1 MTRIYNPVALEPDEN
16 TFVTSLAFNTSDGVL
31 TAGRN
36 DGVNVTTDLDGRY
49 LEHVVDDTSPQLG
62 GNLDLN
68 NHDIDGT
75 GNIDTTGTATFSGD
89 LTVGTDAL
97 FVDASDDK
105 VGIGTTSPSEA
116 LEVVGNV
123 EADNFIGGLRGEV
136 QFKAKAG
143 EALTKGDPVYIS
155 GFDVTGNTPIV
166 GIADA
171 NDTSKMPAFGL
182 AESTVSLNASVNVV
196 TFGTLSGI
204 DTSSF
209 SLGDILYIS
218 DTGTLTATKPYG
230 ESSQVQNIGKV
241 QRVHASA
248 GSIKVGGAGRT
259 NDVPNLN
266 DGNVFI
272 GNASNTWEARA
283 LTLDDSSETSTNK
296 HFTASDEIKLDNIE
310 SGAQVNVQSDW
321 NSTDTGSD
329 AYIRNK
335 PTLITENTH
344 LDTASFD
351 NTSRDL
357 SLNMTDPSSTITVN
371 IPESGDASTYVD
383 EASFNSSDGVLTLTR
398 TDDVTVTADLD
409 GRYVPYDL
417 TIPTGSYDVNS
428 YVNTGIYSIDSNASN
443 LPSDLPSWADELT
456 LQVWEAGG
464 ANGVQTLYTANGTTN
479 IQIGRIYWRMW
490 STAGSTTFSSW
501 RKVAVENEYQP
512 LYLTH
517 NYYTGDLNSLLDS
530 GIYYIHPTSTNNRPT
545 PLLGQGATVEV
556 IRIFQSSSNAAF
568 GVKQICREN
577 TFSSSE
583 YDINRGRT
591 YEREYNSN
599 GDWSDWVLVTKGGIP
614 GDLIPAYQYADL
626 NGAEFRNNTGYFG
639 LGASYPSSGWPDNFP
654 VNSDYNILKTVWMT
668 STRTAGFQKLTCA
681 DYDTADTHMRE
692 FKRTLHNT
700 LNGDWFEY
708 QFQGAPITKE
718 VLQPVDYL
726 ASTHGN
732 NPDTSDT
739 ALYVIT
745 LSNGSAALYGFS
757 GGYREGQKVRVMR
770 ATNSTGVTLNIYH
783 NSYYA
788 TQPIYTRDSKTLTL
802 TGYESVECIFYNN
815 IWFVQGYD

>member
-75 GNIDTTGTATFSGD
+75 GNINTTGTATFSGD

-97 FVDASDDK
+97 FVDASDNK
-105 VGIGTTSPSEA
+105 VGIGTTTPGEA

-136 QFKAKAG
+136 QFQAKAG

-155 GFDVTGNTPIV
+155 SFDVTGNLPVV

-171 NDTSKMPAFGL
+171 NDTNKMPAFGL
-182 AESTVSLNASVNVV
+182 AESTVSLNSSVTVV
-196 TFGTLSGI
+196 TFGTLSGL

-209 SLGDILYIS
+209 SLGDVLYVS
-218 DTGTLTATKPYG
+218 DTGTLTNTRPKG
-230 ESSQVQNIGKV
+230 ESSLIQNIGKV
-241 QRVHASA
+241 QRVHATS

-266 DGNVFI
+266 EGNVFI
-272 GNASNTWEARA
+272 GDATNCAVARA

-351 NTSRDL
+351 NTTRDL
-357 SLNMTDPSSTITVN
+357 SLNMTDPTSTITVN

-383 EASFNSSDGVLTLTR
+383 SASFNSSDGVLTLTR
-398 TDDVTVTADLD
+398 TDEVTVTADLD

-417 TIPTGSYDVNS
+417 TIPTGSYNANS
-428 YVNTGIYSIDSNASN
+428 YVNTGIYSIDSNATN

-456 LQVWEAGG
+456 LQVWEAGA
-464 ANGVQTLYTANGTTN
+464 ANGVQTLYTANGTTSV
-479 IQIGRIYWRMW
+479 QIGRIYWRMW

-517 NYYTGDLNSLLDS
+517 NYYTGDLNDLIDS

-545 PLLGQGATVEV
+545 PLLGQGSTVEV
-556 IRIFQSSSNAAF
+556 IRIFQSSSSAAF
-568 GVKQICREN
+568 GIKQICREN
-577 TFSSSE
+577 TFSSSSPKIE
-583 YDINRGRT
+583 RGRT
-591 YEREYNSN
+591 YEREWNST
-599 GDWSDWVLVTKGGIP
+599 GTWSDWVLVTKGGIP
-614 GDLIPAYQYADL
+614 GDLKSLYFAANL
-626 NGAEFRNNTGYFG
+626 NSSTYTDTTGMWS
-639 LGASYPSSGWPDNFP
+639 LAASYPLSGWPENFP
-654 VNSDYNILKTVWMT
+654 SGSDYNVLETVRTHT
-668 STRTAGFQKLTCA
+668 SGAGGYQKLYCA
-681 DYDTADTHMRE
+681 DYDSATTHVRE
-692 FKRTLHNT
+692 FKRTIQSGAQ
-700 LNGDWFEY
+700 GDWFEY
-708 QFQGAPITKE
+708 CLQGSPIYKE
-718 VLQPVDYL
+718 VLAPTVWT
-726 ASTHGN
+726 STIGN
-732 NPDTSDT
+732 NPDTEYVS
-739 ALYVIT
+739 LYVFDGSST
-745 LSNGSAALYGFS
+745 SAAIYGFS
-757 GGYREGQKVRVMR
+757 GGYAEGQKLRFMR
-770 ATNSTGVTLNIYH
+770 ATNSTTKTLTFYH

-788 TQPIYTRDSKTLTL
+788 TQPVYTRDSKTLTL
-802 TGYESVECIFYNN
+802 TGYESVDFIYYNN
-815 IWFVQGYD
+815 IWFVQGYN